1 MSTAEDVR
9 RFLVDDLGAD
19 AAELRDETPLMETGI
34 VDSLKLFELVT
45 FLEDEYGIE
54 VADEELLPQNF
65 GTITAIAQMVA
76 TKRQAS

>member
-76 TKRQAS
+76 AKRQAS